1 MQKRTLAPKLVAGAL
16 IVSLSMSAVPSFPGM
31 EAASA
36 VTVYAAEDAF
46 VFDAATGCITA
57 YKGSDQTV
65 NIPQTINGVRVT
77 GIGWGAFRNC
87 TVLTKVTF
95 PSTLKTI
102 GSMAFEGCTGL
113 TAVEIPSGV
122 TVIAPYTFYGCTKLS
137 SVGLP
142 SNVTSIML
150 EAFGKCPLLKEVIL
164 PDHVTTL
171 EDEAFAGCS
180 SLNKIT
186 IPASTVNFG
195 KDIFFGCAQG
205 LTIVANKGSA
215 AESYAVSAGLT
226 FQENKPG
233 GSTGESE
240 TNSGGNIGESETNSG
255 GNIGESETNSGG
267 STDES
272 ETNSG
277 GSTDESET
285 NLGDNSQSEDQKAAN
300 AVIDMIANLG
310 TITLDSEKA
319 INDALNAYNSLTE
332 AQKALVTN
340 LNVLTKAQET
350 LTVLKNGNIDDDNG
364 FVKFALNQR
373 KATLYT
379 KGKCTLTLKA
389 NNNGLILAGTDVTWK
404 SSNTMIAAVDKNG
417 KVTAKKRGKVTIT
430 ATYKDASATVTITV
444 KKPSL
449 KLKKKKITLKM
460 KKKYTIKA
468 TAKPAKRIAYKTR
481 NRKVAVVSKKG
492 IVTAKG
498 IGKTKIIVK
507 ANGVTKQFTV
517 TVKK

>member
-65 NIPQTINGVRVT
+65 NIPQTINGVTVT

-137 SVGLP
+137 SVDFP
-142 SNVTSIML
+142 STVTSIML

-195 KDIFFGCAQG
+195 KDIFSGCAQG
-205 LTIVANKGSA
+205 LTIVADKGSA
-215 AESYAVSAGLT
+215 AESYAASAGLT

-240 TNSGGNIGESETNSG
+240 TNSGGNTGESETNSG
-255 GNIGESETNSGG
+255 GNTGESETNSGG
-267 STDES
+267 NT
-272 ETNSG
+272 G
-277 GSTDESET
+277 ESET

-319 INDALNAYNSLTE
+319 ITDVLNAYNSLTE

-350 LTVLKNGNIDDDNG
+350 LTVLKNGNIDDGDG

-379 KGKCTLTLKA
+379 KGKRTLTLKA